1 MNSQHLELAQ
11 HWLRKADNDLVTAR
25 QTLLLCSGPTDTPCF
40 HAQQAIEKALK
51 ALLTAAEIPF
61 QRIHDLSRLL
71 DQALPLLPA
80 LEAFREG
87 LATISNYAVDTRY
100 PEVTSDPT
108 RQEAVEALA
117 IAEKVMAMIRAEIE
131 PD

>member
-1 MNSQHLELAQ
+1 MNSQHLELAR

-40 HAQQAIEKALK
+40 HAQQAIEKVLK